1 MSEPKDTTGTPGEQ
15 GRPTASDAAAQAA
28 ERQDKARRRPG
39 AGLGAIRESVAYR
52 IPDAKPELSP
62 ALIAKLGAEAFGS
75 FVVVLAGLGVALYA
89 GFTGL
94 GGGPLAVGLAFG
106 LGYLAAAITVGHVS
120 GAHFNPALTLGAAIA
135 QRVPWRDVI
144 PYWVAQLVGSAFA
157 AAVLFVAIASFP
169 ALGGAERTFFATVA
183 NGFGEHSPIAAVSGA
198 AGEGFGMWGALL
210 IECVVTAVFVGV
222 ALGSTDRRSNPA
234 LAPFSIGLILAVM
247 LLVAIPVTNGSV
259 NPARSTAAAIFSD
272 SWAFGQLWVFWVAPL
287 VGAAIAAIVYR
298 AFAPDPSHEGLRPE
312 VARAEGEVAVD
323 DRTTTTT
330 TRAPGGPGATGSSGS
345 AGSAGSAGAAEA
357 AGATGA
363 APGTASTPDR
373 DDRPEPPSPSAPA

>member
-1 MSEPKDTTGTPGEQ
+1 MSEPQDTTGTPGA
-15 GRPTASDAAAQAA
+15 GDRPASDAAADAA
-28 ERQDKARRRPG
+28 ARSREEQGRPRG
-39 AGLGAIRESVAYR
+39 AKSGPGSVRESLAYR
-52 IPDAKPELSP
+52 LPAGKGTASP
-62 ALIAKLGAEAFGS
+62 ALIARIGAEAFGS

-94 GGGPLAVGLAFG
+94 GGGPLAVGIAFG
-106 LGYLAAAITVGHVS
+106 FGYLAASVAVGHVS

-144 PYWVAQLVGSAFA
+144 PYWIAQLVGSAFA

-210 IECVVTAVFVGV
+210 IECIVTAVFVGV
-222 ALGSTDRRSNPA
+222 ALGSTDRRSTT
-234 LAPFSIGLILAVM
+234 LLSPFSIGLGLAVM
-247 LLVAIPVTNGSV
+247 MLVAIPITNGSL
-259 NPARSTAAAIFSD
+259 NPARSTAAAIFSE

-298 AFAPDPSHEGLRPE
+298 AFAPEPSFEGLQPE
-312 VARAEGEVAVD
+312 VD
-323 DRTTTTT
+323 DDFITVTGTGAATGT
-330 TRAPGGPGATGSSGS
+330 GAGPATGATGRPGQ
-345 AGSAGSAGAAEA
+345 GG
-357 AGATGA
+357 TG
-363 APGTASTPDR
+363 
-373 DDRPEPPSPSAPA
+373 DDTPEPPRPGSPA

>member
-1 MSEPKDTTGTPGEQ
+1 MSEPKDTTGTPSEQ
-15 GRPTASDAAAQAA
+15 GRPTTSDAAAEAA
-28 ERQDKARRRPG
+28 ERSGHDPARRRPA

-52 IPDAKPELSP
+52 LPDAKPELSP

-106 LGYLAAAITVGHVS
+106 LGYLAAAIAVGHVS

-234 LAPFSIGLILAVM
+234 LAPFSIGLVLAVM

-312 VARAEGEVAVD
+312 VDRAEGEVAVD

-330 TRAPGGPGATGSSGS
+330 TRTPGGPGAAGASGATGA
-345 AGSAGSAGAAEA
+345 AGS

-363 APGTASTPDR
+363 AGAAPGTTSAPDR
-373 DDRPEPPSPSAPA
+373 DDRPGPTPPSTPA